1 MDKKMMKQKYILSP
15 LPTGEGTGERLKAL
29 GHVMKREC
37 RRLVSRPLYLF
48 CMVIA
53 PLFCYV
59 FFTTLM
65 DSGLP
70 KDMPVGVVDQ
80 DMTVT
85 TRQLI
90 RNLDAFEQTAIVA
103 RYPDVRE
110 ARIAMQRGEIYGFY
124 YIPRGTTA
132 EAQAQRQPKVSFYT
146 NNTLLIA
153 GSLLYKDMKMMSEL
167 AAGAVARASLYAK
180 GATEDQAMAFLQP
193 IVIDTHPLNNPWLNY
208 SVYLCN
214 TFAPGV
220 LMLLIFMITV
230 YSIGVEIKDRT
241 AREWLRMGNNSIWIS
256 LAGKLLP
263 HTAVFFLMG
272 ILYNVYLYGFLHF
285 PCNSGI
291 LPMLLATL
299 CLVLASQGMG
309 VLMIGTLPTLRLG
322 LSFASLWGVLSFSMC
337 GLSFPVMAMHPVL
350 QALANLFP
358 LRHYFLI
365 YVDQALNGYPMIYS
379 WMNYV
384 ALLIFMMLPFLVAHR
399 LKGALVYYK
408 YVP

>member
-1 MDKKMMKQKYILSP
+1 MNFVYKH
-15 LPTGEGTGERLKAL
+15 KAL
-29 GHVMKREC
+29 WSVMKREC

-48 CMVIA
+48 CMVVA

-70 KDMPVGVVDQ
+70 QDIPVGLVAQDQ
-80 DMTVT
+80 PSRA
-85 TRQLI
+85 RQLT
-90 RNLDAFEQTAIVA
+90 RTLDAFQQSKVVA
-103 RYPDVRE
+103 RYASFDE
-110 ARIAMQRGEIYGFY
+110 ARRAMQRNEIYGFY
-124 YIPRGTTA
+124 YIPEGTTA
-132 EAQAQRQPKVSFYT
+132 EAQAQRRPTVSFYT

-153 GSLLYKDMKMMSEL
+153 GSLLFKDMKTMSEL
-167 AAGAVARASLYAK
+167 ASGAVVQATLLAK
-180 GATEDQAMAFLQP
+180 GATEQQAMDYLQP

-208 SVYLCN
+208 SVYLNN

-220 LMLLIFMITV
+220 LMLLIFMVTV
-230 YSIGVEIKDRT
+230 FSIGVEIKERT
-241 AREWLRMGNNSIWIS
+241 ARQWLRMGNNSIWIS

-263 HTAVFFLMG
+263 HTAIFFLMG
-272 ILYNVYLYGFLHF
+272 IFYNIYLYGFLHY
-285 PCNSGI
+285 PCHSGI
-291 LPMLLATL
+291 WPMLLATL

-309 VLMIGTLPTLRLG
+309 ILMIGTLPTLRLG

-337 GLSFPVMAMHPVL
+337 GLSFPLMGMHPTL

-379 WMNYV
+379 WSNYV
-384 ALLIFMMLPFLVAHR
+384 ALLLFMLLPFLVAHR
-399 LKGALVYYK
+399 LKGALIYYK

>member
-1 MDKKMMKQKYILSP
+1 MEKKNNKY
-15 LPTGEGTGERLKAL
+15 TAL
-29 GHVMKREC
+29 LNVMKREL

-53 PLFCYV
+53 PLFCYI

-70 KDMPVGVVDQ
+70 TDMPVGVVDR
-80 DMTVT
+80 DMTAT
-85 TRQLI
+85 SRQLV
-90 RNLDAFEQTAIVA
+90 RNLDAFEQTAVVA
-103 RYPDVRE
+103 RYPE
-110 ARIAMQRGEIYGFY
+110 
-124 YIPRGTTA
+124 GTA
-132 EAQAQRQPKVSFYT
+132 AKAQAQRQPKVSFYT

-153 GSLLYKDMKMMSEL
+153 GSLLFKDMKMMSEL
-167 AAGAVARASLYAK
+167 ASGAAARTALYAK
-180 GATEDQAMAFLQP
+180 GATEEQAMAFLQP

-230 YSIGVEIKDRT
+230 YSIGVEIKERT
-241 AREWLRMGNNSIWIS
+241 AHEWLRTGNGSIWIS

-272 ILYNVYLYGFLHF
+272 ILYNTYLYGFLHF

-309 VLMIGTLPTLRLG
+309 ILMIGTLPTLRLG

-337 GLSFPVMAMHPVL
+337 GLSFPAMAMHPVL
-350 QALANLFP
+350 QGLANLFP

-365 YVDQALNGYPMIYS
+365 YADQALNGYPMIYS

-384 ALLIFMMLPFLVAHR
+384 ALLVFMMLPFLVARR
-399 LKGALVYYK
+399 LKEALIHYK
-408 YVP
+408 YLP

>member
-1 MDKKMMKQKYILSP
+1 MANSKSKYIFL
-15 LPTGEGTGERLKAL
+15 LD
-29 GHVMKREC
+29 VMKREC

-53 PLFCYV
+53 PLFCYL
-59 FFTTLM
+59 FFTTLL

-70 KDMPVGVVDQ
+70 TNMPVGVVDQ
-80 DMTVT
+80 DMSTISRSLT
-85 TRQLI
+85 
-90 RNLDAFEQTAIVA
+90 RNLDAFGQTAIVA
-103 RYPDVRE
+103 HYPSIRE
-110 ARIAMQRGEIYGFY
+110 ARTAMQRGEIYGFY
-124 YIPRGTTA
+124 YIPQGTSS
-132 EAQAQRQPKVSFYT
+132 EVQAQRQPKLSFYT
-146 NNTLLIA
+146 NNTLLVA
-153 GSLLYKDMKMMSEL
+153 GSLLFKDMKMMSEL
-167 AAGAVARASLYAK
+167 AAGSAARTTLYAK
-180 GATEDQAMAFLQP
+180 GATENQAMGFLQP
-193 IVIDTHPLNNPWLNY
+193 IVIDAHPLNNPWLNY

-220 LMLLIFMITV
+220 LMLLIFMVTV

-241 AREWLRMGNNSIWIS
+241 AREWLSMGNDSIWIS

-272 ILYNVYLYGFLHF
+272 MLYNAYLYGFLHF

-291 LPMLLATL
+291 FPMLLATL
-299 CLVLASQGMG
+299 CLILASQSMG
-309 VLMIGTLPTLRLG
+309 ILMIGILPTLRLG

-337 GLSFPVMAMHPVL
+337 GLSFPIMGMHPTL

-379 WMNYV
+379 WTNYV
-384 ALLIFMMLPFLVAHR
+384 ALLIFMTLPFLISRR
-399 LKGALVYYK
+399 LKEALVYYK
-408 YVP
+408 YIP

>member
-1 MDKKMMKQKYILSP
+1 MKCTNKY
-15 LPTGEGTGERLKAL
+15 RAL
-29 GHVMKREC
+29 WNVMKREA
-37 RRLVSRPLYLF
+37 RRLVSRPLYLL
-48 CMVIA
+48 CMVVA

-65 DSGLP
+65 ESGLP
-70 KDMPVGVVDQ
+70 TEMPVGIVDQ
-80 DMTVT
+80 DQTST
-85 TRQLI
+85 TRQLT
-90 RNLDAFEQTAIVA
+90 RTLDAFQQSKVVA
-103 RYPDVRE
+103 HYPTFNE
-110 ARIAMQRGEIYGFY
+110 AREAMQRGEIYGFY
-124 YIPRGTTA
+124 YIPEGTTA
-132 EAQAQRQPKVSFYT
+132 AAQAQRRPTVSFYT

-153 GSLLYKDMKMMSEL
+153 GSLLFKDMKTMSEL
-167 AAGAVARASLYAK
+167 ASGAVVQATLLAK
-180 GATEDQAMAFLQP
+180 GATPNQAMAFLQP

-208 SVYLCN
+208 SVYLNN
-214 TFAPGV
+214 TFAPGI
-220 LMLLIFMITV
+220 LMLLIFMVTV
-230 YSIGVEIKDRT
+230 FSIGVEIKERS
-241 AREWLRMGNNSIWIS
+241 AREWLQTGNHSIWIS

-263 HTAVFFLMG
+263 HTAIFFLMG

-291 LPMLLATL
+291 LPMLFATL

-337 GLSFPVMAMHPVL
+337 GLSFPLMGMHPTL

-379 WMNYV
+379 WSNYV
-384 ALLIFMMLPFLVAHR
+384 ALLLFMLLPFLVARR